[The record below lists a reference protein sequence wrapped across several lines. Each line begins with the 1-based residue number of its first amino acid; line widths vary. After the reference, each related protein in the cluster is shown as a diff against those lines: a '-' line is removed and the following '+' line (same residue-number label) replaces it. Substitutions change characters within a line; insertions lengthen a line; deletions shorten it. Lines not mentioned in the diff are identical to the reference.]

1 MTAMTGSGP
10 TGADPG
16 LAVPATARPRLAPY
30 VRRRFDRARGRHVLL
45 GPESVI
51 VLNATGA
58 DILELCDGRREVAE
72 IVSELRGRYHD
83 VGEDEVPRFLAR
95 LVARHLVVLDRALS
109 GGATPGEGSRDG

>member
-1 MTAMTGSGP
+1 MTGS
-10 TGADPG
+10 GADPG
-16 LAVPATARPRLAPY
+16 LAVPATARPRLARS
-30 VRRRFDRARGRHVLL
+30 VRSRFDKSRGRHVLL

-72 IVSELRGRYHD
+72 IVTALRGRYRD

-95 LVARHLVVLDRALS
+95 LVARRLLVLEDS
-109 GGATPGEGSRDG
+109 ETPGEGSRDG

>member
-1 MTAMTGSGP
+1 MTAMTGS
-10 TGADPG
+10 GADPG

-30 VRRRFDRARGRHVLL
+30 VRRRFDGARGRHVLL

-58 DILELCDGRREVAE
+58 DILELCDGQREVAE
-72 IVSELRGRYHD
+72 IVSELRGRYRD

-95 LVARHLVVLDRALS
+95 LVARRLVVLDSALS
-109 GGATPGEGSRDG
+109 GGASPGEGARDG